1 MSERTF
7 YLLVSFF
14 KFKKKFRLSPDE
26 KVTIYCYPIVAQKKN
41 SLFFVSIKVNSG
53 FLRRGFLKLT
63 SIEVHL
69 GKICQSDSI
78 SVKERG
84 QVD

>member
-26 KVTIYCYPIVAQKKN
+26 KVTIYCYPIVAHKKY